1 MNRKLLTLLS
11 PLLAA
16 APLQAQTPSADEI
29 AEKSQQAFHYA
40 GQDMS
45 ARVVMTLVTTGGEQR
60 VRDMTMLR
68 RNGDA
73 GRQKY
78 FLYFHSPADVRGT
91 AFLVNKEP
99 GRDAD
104 RWLFLPALNLV
115 QRIAARD
122 AESSF
127 VGSDFSYEDISGRLL
142 TLDTHKLLREETL
155 DLPAARQAGLPAPE
169 PRQAGGKPCYVMESV
184 PKSRASFT
192 RKLAWIERA
201 SLLPLKEEYYDAQKE
216 LFKIFT
222 ADEVSR
228 IGGMD
233 GLPTITKRTM
243 KNVKSGHRTE
253 VIFRQVKYNVGLTED
268 VFTERSLRRP
278 PAQWISGE

>member
-1 MNRKLLTLLS
+1 MT
-11 PLLAA
+11 
-16 APLQAQTPSADEI
+16 
-29 AEKSQQAFHYA
+29 
-40 GQDMS
+40 
-45 ARVVMTLVTTGGEQR
+45 ARVVMTLVTASGEQR

-68 RNGDA
+68 RNGEA

-104 RWLFLPALNLV
+104 RWLFIPALNLV

-142 TLDTHKLLREETL
+142 TLDTRKLLREETL
-155 DLPAARQAGLPAPE
+155 DLPAAKQAS
-169 PRQAGGKPCYVMESV
+169 GKPCYVIESV

-192 RKLAWIERA
+192 RKLAWIERT
-201 SLLPLKEEYYDAQKE
+201 SFLPLKEEYYDAQKE
-216 LFKIFT
+216 LFKVFT
-222 ADEVSR
+222 ADELRDV
-228 IGGMD
+228 D
-233 GLPTITKRTM
+233 GVPTITKRTM

-253 VIFRQVKYNVGLTED
+253 VVFRQVKYNVGLPED
-268 VFTERSLRRP
+268 LFTERALRRP
-278 PAQWISGE
+278 PTQWISTE

>member
-1 MNRKLLTLLS
+1 MKIRLAFLWPLVLAT
-11 PLLAA
+11 PLL
-16 APLQAQTPSADEI
+16 AQTPSAKEI
-29 AEKSQQAFHYA
+29 AEKSQHAFYYA
-40 GQDMS
+40 GKDMT
-45 ARVVMTLVTTGGEQR
+45 ARVVMTLVTAGGEQR

-68 RNGDA
+68 RNGEA

-78 FLYFHSPADVRGT
+78 LLYFHSPADVRGT

-104 RWLFLPALNLV
+104 RWLFIPALNLV

-155 DLPAARQAGLPAPE
+155 ASKL
-169 PRQAGGKPCYVMESV
+169 CYVIESI

-192 RKLAWIERA
+192 RKVAWIDRA
-201 SLLPLKEEYYDAQKE
+201 SFLPLKEEYYDPQKE

-222 ADEVSR
+222 ADEVRETDSV
-228 IGGMD
+228 
-233 GLPTITKRTM
+233 PTITKRTM

-253 VIFRQVKYNVGLTED
+253 VIFQQVKYNVGLTED
-268 VFTERSLRRP
+268 VFSERSLRRP
-278 PAQWISGE
+278 PAQWISDD

>member
-1 MNRKLLTLLS
+1 MKIQLTFLWPLVLAT
-11 PLLAA
+11 PLL
-16 APLQAQTPSADEI
+16 AQTPSADEI
-29 AEKSQQAFHYA
+29 AEQSQKASYYA
-40 GQDMS
+40 GNDMT
-45 ARVVMTLVTTGGEQR
+45 ARVVMTLVTAGGEQR
-60 VRDMTMLR
+60 LRDMTMLR
-68 RNGDA
+68 RNGEA

-155 DLPAARQAGLPAPE
+155 N
-169 PRQAGGKPCYVMESV
+169 GKPCYVMESV
-184 PKSRASFT
+184 PKSRASYT
-192 RKLAWIERA
+192 RKLAWIDKA
-201 SLLPLKEEYYDAQKE
+201 SFLPLKEEYYDTQKE
-216 LFKIFT
+216 LSKAFT
-222 ADEVSR
+222 ADEVR
-228 IGGMD
+228 DLPAPGLRQAGVNA
-233 GLPTITKRTM
+233 LPTITKRTM

-253 VIFRQVKYNVGLTED
+253 VIFQQVKYNVGLTDD
-268 VFTERSLRRP
+268 VFTERALRRP
-278 PAQWISGE
+278 PAQWISGD